1 MSATEPEFNPE
12 DYEGLNPKVTQIH
25 PAELRKL
32 RKEAEKA
39 KDLEARLAEAE
50 RRETFALAGIP
61 LDDPAARYFIK
72 GYDGEMTP
80 EAIKAA
86 AVQARVIQGAQA
98 TPEEIAGHQAAQ
110 AAAAGA
116 ESVGVGPNL
125 QAKLAEMA
133 KREFGPADE
142 VARQAHVAE
151 IARLA
156 RENNLRIPLNQ

>member
-39 KDLEARLAEAE
+39 RELEAKLAEAE

-61 LDDPAARYFIK
+61 LDDPAARYFVK
-72 GYDGEMTP
+72 AYDGEMTP

-86 AVQARVIQGAQA
+86 AVQARVIQGTQA
-98 TPEEIAGHQAAQ
+98 SAEEIAGHQAAA

-116 ESVGVGPNL
+116 EPVGVGPNL
-125 QAKLAEMA
+125 QAQLAEMA
-133 KREFGPADE
+133 KKQFGPADDT
-142 VARQAHVAE
+142 ARQAHMAE

-156 RENNLRIPLNQ
+156 RENNLRIPVT

>member
-32 RKEAEKA
+32 RKAAEKA
-39 KDLEARLAEAE
+39 AELEAKLAEAE

-61 LDDPAARYFIK
+61 LDDPAARYFVK
-72 GYDGEMTP
+72 AYDGEMTP

-86 AVQARVIQGAQA
+86 AVQARVIQGTQPTA
-98 TPEEIAGHQAAQ
+98 EEIAGHQAA
-110 AAAAGA
+110 ANAAAGA
-116 ESVGVGPNL
+116 EPVGVGPNL
-125 QAKLAEMA
+125 QAQLAEMA
-133 KREFGPADE
+133 KKQFGPADE
-142 VARQAHVAE
+142 VARQAHIAE

-156 RENNLRIPLNQ
+156 RENNLRIPVT